1 MLNTPS
7 ISPSLPYGLSL
18 SSRATRAEYWT
29 FWTFHAGAL
38 AVGYAVMMLADDPL
52 TGLRAFMIGLA
63 IYVLTLPFML
73 IKAVQRFHDVGRSA
87 KTGTALYL
95 LCFTCLALAAW
106 LSLPMLRIDA
116 HLAGVHSDMSAP
128 RESALY
134 AYLSPGI
141 AFGTAAHKVLG
152 ALIFTYVI
160 IPLLLIA
167 GLSFALITP
176 TLLRK
181 SEPGANAWSSNQQ
194 EVAS

>member
-1 MLNTPS
+1 MN
-7 ISPSLPYGLSL
+7 IASPIPRNLRNALTL
-18 SSRATRAEYWT
+18 TTRATRAE
-29 FWTFHAGAL
+29 FWSFWALHAGAL
-38 AVGYAVMMLADDPL
+38 TVGYVMMLAGNPL

-73 IKAVQRFHDVGRSA
+73 IKTVQRFHDVGRSA
-87 KTGTALYL
+87 KTGAALYL

-106 LSLPMLRIDA
+106 LSLPTLRVDA
-116 HLAGVHSDMSAP
+116 HLAGVHSDMSGP

-141 AFGTAAHKVLG
+141 ALGTAAHNILG
-152 ALIFTYVI
+152 ALIFYAAI
-160 IPLLLIA
+160 LPLLLIA

-176 TLLRK
+176 TLLRR
-181 SEPGANAWSSNQQ
+181 SDPGVNDWGSNPQ